1 MRWRITGLCWLG
13 MIWLCAGA
21 HPHAE
26 PASLFPLADRTA
38 DLLVADDGADGQQL
52 AGLDLCIR
60 RRAG

>member
-1 MRWRITGLCWLG
+1 